1 MEKQYKHLT
10 MTERELI
17 AKMKYEGKD
26 AGGLPALLVETK
38 AQYQGNSKGTL
49 PQNTNVILRAVHNIA
64 LMNEGKQ
71 QADALRLKDDKVR
84 RYVHEKLAL
93 GWSPELIAGRLLNGT
108 SGIFYQL

>member
-26 AGGLPALLVETK
+26 AVPIMSGLVETK
-38 AQYQGNSKGTL
+38 VQYQGNSKGTL
-49 PQNTNVILRAVHNIA
+49 PQNTNVILRVVHNIA

-71 QADALRLKDDKVR
+71 QSR
-84 RYVHEKLAL
+84 
-93 GWSPELIAGRLLNGT
+93 
-108 SGIFYQL
+108 